1 MKLRY
6 ILHYK
11 IHQALEFLKDSI
23 SREEEKLKI
32 TKGSYNRLHIER
44 VIQWHFERGLN
55 ILRYAKPDEVDPDV
69 IDWFLD
75 RTPDKERP
83 DITKLKDIQKQEDQE

>member
-11 IHQALEFLKDSI
+11 IHQALEFIKDSI
-23 SREEEKLKI
+23 AREEEKLKT

-55 ILRYAKPDEVDPDV
+55 ILRYAKPNEVDPDV
-69 IDWFLD
+69 IDWFLG
-75 RTPDKERP
+75 RTEGKDRP
-83 DITKLKDIQKQEDQE
+83 DIAKIKEEQSKE